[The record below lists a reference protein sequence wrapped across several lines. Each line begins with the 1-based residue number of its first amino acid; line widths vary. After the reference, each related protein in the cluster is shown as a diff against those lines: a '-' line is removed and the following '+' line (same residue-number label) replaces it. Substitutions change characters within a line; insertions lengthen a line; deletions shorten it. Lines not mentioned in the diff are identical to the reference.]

1 MKPLVFI
8 LINLDTV
15 VISIFAIKIRLILK
29 FATLEVVSIL
39 RLEHA
44 YQILILNVGKIS
56 VLVKEMVPICPMNLP
71 VHHFMCVLLAKQ
83 SNKNAVVAVILIVP

>member
-29 FATLEVVSIL
+29 FATQEVVLIL

-44 YQILILNVGKIS
+44 YQILTLNVGKIS